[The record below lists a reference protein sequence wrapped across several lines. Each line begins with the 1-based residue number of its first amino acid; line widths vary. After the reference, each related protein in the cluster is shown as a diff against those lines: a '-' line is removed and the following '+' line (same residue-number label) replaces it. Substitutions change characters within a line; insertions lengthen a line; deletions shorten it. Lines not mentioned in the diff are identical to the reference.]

1 MKIDNH
7 SVNDIIKQVRTLERN
22 QDVDIT
28 DDLMKKTLDMCL
40 YHIWAKLKE
49 VNDYIKPY
57 AKGEKDERLDR

>member
-49 VNDYIKPY
+49 VNEHIRPY
-57 AKGEKDERLDR
+57 VKDEYERS